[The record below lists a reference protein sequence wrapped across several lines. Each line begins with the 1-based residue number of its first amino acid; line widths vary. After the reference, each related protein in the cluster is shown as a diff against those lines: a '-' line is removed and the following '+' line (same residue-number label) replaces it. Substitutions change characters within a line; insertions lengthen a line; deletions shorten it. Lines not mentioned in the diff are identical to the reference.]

1 VLKTVPIKLDDIYVP
16 TGLRKELDQGKT
28 AQAAED
34 MMDGEESKPIQVR
47 QGKDRYVLLKGLH
60 RVEAA
65 KALGEETIEGIVVA
79 ARKH

>member
-1 VLKTVPIKLDDIYVP
+1 VLKTVPIKVDEIYVP
-16 TGLRKELDQGKT
+16 TALRKELDEDKT

-34 MMDGEESKPIQVR
+34 MMEGEEAKPIQVR
-47 QGKDRYVLLKGLH
+47 QGKGRYVLVKGLH

-65 KALGEETIEGIVVA
+65 KALGEETIEGIIVA

>member
-1 VLKTVPIKLDDIYVP
+1 MLKTEPIKLDEIYVP
-16 TGLRKELDQGKT
+16 TGLRKELDEGKV

-34 MMDGEESKPIQVR
+34 MMEGEEASPIQVR
-47 QGKDRYVLLKGLH
+47 KGKGRYVLLKGLH

-65 KALGEETIEGIVVA
+65 KALGEETIDGIVVA

>member
-1 VLKTVPIKLDDIYVP
+1 MLKIVPIKLDEIYVP
-16 TGLRKELDQGKT
+16 TGLRKELDEGKT
-28 AQAAED
+28 ALAAED
-34 MMDGEESKPIQVR
+34 MMDGEEAKPIQVR
-47 QGKDRYVLLKGLH
+47 QGKGRYVLVKGLH

>member
-1 VLKTVPIKLDDIYVP
+1 MLKTVPIKVDEIYVP
-16 TGLRKELDQGKT
+16 TALRKELDEDKT

-34 MMDGEESKPIQVR
+34 MMVGEEAKPIQVR
-47 QGKDRYVLLKGLH
+47 QGKGRYVLVKGLH

-65 KALGEETIEGIVVA
+65 KALGEETIEGIIVA